1 VLSENDELMYQ
12 FLLQMRERRPQTT
25 VAELLTVMCL
35 DIIKKLPDS
44 EHATLANFEP
54 WISEETSR
62 LKWMDTRN

>member
-1 VLSENDELMYQ
+1 MLTENDELVYGL
-12 FLLQMRERRPQTT
+12 LLQMREKRPQTT

-44 EHATLANFEP
+44 EHATLASFEP